1 MANPW
6 FRLYSEFSDDP
17 KVQMM
22 PEEMQRR
29 LIMLFCERCKEVKHD
44 ETLRAFHW
52 RVTPLE
58 VSVTR
63 ELFLK
68 NGFIDEDWNLL
79 NWNRRQYVSDSST
92 DRVRKYRER
101 LKTGEVTEDKGFIY
115 YAICG
120 ERLKIGYSE
129 NPRVRLEALKLE
141 FPGVRLI
148 SAHPGSKKEEKA
160 LHMKWGYLWIE
171 GEWFSFNEELKYYL
185 DSTKETEGNVSFEN
199 VTPPEQIQNRTE
211 SEQKHKKQAA
221 SAFVLPEWIDSKVWE
236 AYEEMRRKIRKPMTD
251 NARELAVKKLVKL
264 EASGHQVE
272 EVLNQSI
279 LQSWTGIFAVR
290 QDYNGGNTNGH
301 AKPTIDASVAARQ
314 ALLDRRREGRMA
326 ANGDTG
332 GGIIEAGSAGV
343 ERPGTGSANGTLFR
357 TA

>member
-6 FRLYSEFSDDP
+6 FRLYSEFADDP

-63 ELFLK
+63 ELFIK

-92 DRVRKYRER
+92 DRVRQYRER
-101 LKTGEVTEDKGFIY
+101 LKQ
-115 YAICG
+115 
-120 ERLKIGYSE
+120 
-129 NPRVRLEALKLE
+129 
-141 FPGVRLI
+141 
-148 SAHPGSKKEEKA
+148 
-160 LHMKWGYLWIE
+160 
-171 GEWFSFNEELKYYL
+171 
-185 DSTKETEGNVSFEN
+185 KETLQEEN
-199 VTPPEQIQNRTE
+199 VTPPEQKQSRTE
-211 SEQKHKKQAA
+211 AEQKHKKQAA
-221 SAFVLPEWIDSKVWE
+221 SAFVLPEWIDKNAWQG
-236 AYEEMRRKIRKPMTD
+236 YEEMRKKIRKPMTD
-251 NARELAVKKLVKL
+251 RARALAVSELVRL
-264 EASGHQVE
+264 EARGHPAE
-272 EVLNQSI
+272 KVLDQST
-279 LQSWTGIFAVR
+279 QHSWQGIFELKT
-290 QDYNGGNTNGH
+290 NGGNGNG
-301 AKPTIDASVAARQ
+301 KPTIDASVAARQ

-326 ANGDTG
+326 ANGDTS
-332 GGIIEAGSAGV
+332 GGITEARSSGA
-343 ERPGTGSANGTLFR
+343 ERPGVGSANGTLFR